1 MPGPSII
8 SFNITDTDLDL
19 VAKLN
24 PNFEQIAESK
34 GGVQGP
40 IGPTGPT
47 GSIGNSGL
55 KGPTGL
61 SGPRGTR
68 WFVGGIASP
77 TGGYGDISVEG
88 DYWIDSE
95 SSDKPLFVFG
105 PSGWI
110 ETGYSLL
117 PQEEFSLVTGVKGPT
132 GLDTGYRAIVQSS
145 TYPIQNTFVFS
156 DGTPSAVLTNPDYTN
171 FLVTTDPSVND
182 YPVMEF
188 GRAETTVLGPSG
200 YYKHP
205 IWRWTGGSTD
215 YNILFSVPADSLNIA
230 ARDGITGGALQN
242 LRLTANSNLYVTSL
256 AGSISLNGSG
266 ASVLSAE
273 DEISIIS
280 NNLTLSQNEFS
291 TNRLNLDISVDLP
304 GVRDSVYGNVG
315 LKVQNTNGGV
325 IQIGSTGSATGGN
338 SLYKASTDGV
348 TLSEVKTDGTIY
360 MTKNALYKNT
370 PTFDS
375 NTSYISNYSGTLVSW
390 YYLGFNTLGPNNT
403 FILNVNP
410 TNNLGVA
417 LDMRTGV
424 DNNLARLIETNQ
436 CIRIKILQQVSSNSL
451 PIRYLG
457 YLTGSPPM
465 STQLIS
471 LSPGVNEIDI
481 VFYRNS
487 GTSLTGSKAFYYTAF
502 GSGRL
507 F

>member
-1 MPGPSII
+1 MSGPSII
-8 SFNITDTDLDL
+8 SFNTTDTDLDL

-24 PNFEQIAESK
+24 SNFEQIAESK

-40 IGPTGPT
+40 MGQTGPT

-68 WFVGGIASP
+68 WFVGGISSP

-105 PSGWI
+105 PSGWTG
-110 ETGYSLL
+110 TGYSLL
-117 PQEEFSLVTGVKGPT
+117 PQEEFSLVTGVKGTT
-132 GLDTGYRAIVQSS
+132 GADTGYRAIVQSS

-156 DGTPSAVLTNPDYTN
+156 DGTPSTVLTNPDYTN

-215 YNILFSVPADSLNIA
+215 YNLLFSVPADSLNVVA
-230 ARDGITGGALQN
+230 KDGITGEASQN
-242 LRLTANSNLYVTSL
+242 LKFTANSNLYVTSL
-256 AGSISLNGSG
+256 GGSISLNGSE
-266 ASVLSAE
+266 ASVLSSE
-273 DEISIIS
+273 DSMSVTS
-280 NNLTLSQNEFS
+280 NNLTLSQSEFS
-291 TNRLNLDISVDLP
+291 TNKLNLDISVDLP

-315 LKVQNTNGGV
+315 LKIENTIGGI
-325 IQIGSTGSATGGN
+325 IQIDSTGPATGGN
-338 SLYKASTDGV
+338 SLLKASTDSV
-348 TLSEVKTDGTIY
+348 DLTSVKTDGTIY
-360 MTKNALYKNT
+360 MAKNALYKNT
-370 PTFDS
+370 PKFDS
-375 NTSYISNYSGTLVSW
+375 NTSYISDYSGTLVSW
-390 YYLGFNTLGPNNT
+390 YYLGFNTLGANNT

-417 LDMRTGV
+417 LDMRSGV
-424 DNNLARLIETNQ
+424 DNNLPRLLENNQ

-457 YLTGSPPM
+457 YLTGSPPL
-465 STQLIS
+465 STQLVS
-471 LSPGVNEIDI
+471 LNPGVNEIDI

-487 GTSLTGSKAFYYTAF
+487 GTSLAGSKAFYYTAF